1 MLVCKKAPDFT
12 AAAVLADGSIKK
24 DYTLSEALRGKYGL
38 LFTYPL
44 NFTFVCPTE
53 LIAFNKRI
61 AEFKQRNVE
70 VIGLSIDSEYSHL
83 AWRNTP
89 VEKGGIGPVQY
100 TLVADVKHEIV
111 KAYGVELPEAGIA
124 LRGTFLIDKQ
134 GIIRSINI
142 NDAPLGRNVDEIL
155 RLVDA
160 LQYHEAHGEVCPAG
174 WVKGRAALKASSE
187 GVASYLAAN
196 AEEL

>member
-1 MLVCKKAPDFT
+1 MLVCQKAPDFT
-12 AAAVLADGSIKK
+12 AGAVLADGSIK
-24 DYTLSEALRGKYGL
+24 DNYTLSEAINGKYGL

-61 AEFKQRNVE
+61 DEFKQRNVE
-70 VIGLSIDSEYSHL
+70 VIGLSIDSVYSHL

-89 VEKGGIGPVQY
+89 IEKGGIGPVQY

-111 KAYGVELPEAGIA
+111 KAYGVELPAAGIA

-134 GIIRSINI
+134 GVIRSMGI
-142 NDAPLGRNVDEIL
+142 NDAPIGRNVDEIL

-160 LQYHEAHGEVCPAG
+160 LQFYESNGEVCPAG

-196 AEEL
+196 AEKL